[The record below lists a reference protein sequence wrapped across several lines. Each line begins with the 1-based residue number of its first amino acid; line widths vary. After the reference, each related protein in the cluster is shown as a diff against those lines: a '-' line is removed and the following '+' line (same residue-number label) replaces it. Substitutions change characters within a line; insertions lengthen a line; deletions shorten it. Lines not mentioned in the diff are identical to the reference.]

1 MIEDYFDQTI
11 ALINESKLSYERK
24 NKILANLRS
33 ALIDY
38 FVNRRIV
45 MYIDEK
51 GFEYIKQK
59 IQDEESRLEC
69 QNV

>member
-1 MIEDYFDQTI
+1 MIVDYLDQTI

-24 NKILANLRS
+24 SKILASLRS

-38 FVNRRIV
+38 FVNRGTI

-51 GFEYIKQK
+51 GFEEFKQK
-59 IQDEESRLEC
+59 IKAEESRLGC

>member
-59 IQDEESRLEC
+59 IQDEESRLGC
-69 QNV
+69 

>member
-1 MIEDYFDQTI
+1 MIDDYFDQTI

-51 GFEYIKQK
+51 GFEQFKQK

>member
-1 MIEDYFDQTI
+1 MIEDYLDQTI
-11 ALINESKLSYERK
+11 ALINESKLPYERK

-33 ALIDY
+33 MLIDY
-38 FVNRRIV
+38 FVNRGTI

-51 GFEYIKQK
+51 GFEQFKQK
-59 IQDEESRLEC
+59 IQSEESNLEC

>member
-11 ALINESKLSYERK
+11 ALINESKLPKERK
-24 NKILANLRS
+24 DKILASLRS

-38 FVNRRIV
+38 FVKRRIV

>member
-11 ALINESKLSYERK
+11 ALINESKLPYERK

>member
-1 MIEDYFDQTI
+1 MIDDYLDQTI
-11 ALINESKLSYERK
+11 ALINESKLPYERK

-38 FVNRRIV
+38 FVNRRTI

-51 GFEYIKQK
+51 GFEQFKQK
-59 IQDEESRLEC
+59 IQDEESELEK
-69 QNV
+69 

>member
-1 MIEDYFDQTI
+1 MIEDYLDQTI

-24 NKILANLRS
+24 FKILANLRS

-38 FVNRRIV
+38 FVNRRII
-45 MYIDEK
+45 MYIDKK
-51 GFEYIKQK
+51 GFEHFKQK
-59 IQDEESRLEC
+59 IQDEESSLEC

>member
-1 MIEDYFDQTI
+1 MIEDYYYNTV
-11 ALINESKLSYERK
+11 ALILDSKLPKERK
-24 NKILANLRS
+24 CKILANLRS

>member
-1 MIEDYFDQTI
+1 MIDDYFDQTI
-11 ALINESKLSYERK
+11 ALINESKLPYERK

-38 FVNRRIV
+38 FVNRGTI
-45 MYIDEK
+45 MYIDK
-51 GFEYIKQK
+51 NGFEQFKQK
-59 IQDEESRLEC
+59 IQAEESSLEC

>member
-1 MIEDYFDQTI
+1 MIDDYLDQTI
-11 ALINESKLSYERK
+11 ALINESKLPYERK

-38 FVNRRIV
+38 FVNRRTI

-51 GFEYIKQK
+51 GFEEFKQK
-59 IQDEESRLEC
+59 IKAEEELA
-69 QNV
+69 NV

>member
-11 ALINESKLSYERK
+11 SLINESKLPKERK
-24 NKILANLRS
+24 DKILASLRS

-38 FVNRRIV
+38 FVKRRIV

-51 GFEYIKQK
+51 GFEEFKQK
-59 IQDEESRLEC
+59 IQAEESRLEC

>member
-1 MIEDYFDQTI
+1 MIVDYFDQTI
-11 ALINESKLSYERK
+11 ALINESKLPYERK

>member
-11 ALINESKLSYERK
+11 SLINESKLPKERK
-24 NKILANLRS
+24 DKILANLRS

-51 GFEYIKQK
+51 GFEYVKQK

>member
-11 ALINESKLSYERK
+11 ALINESKLPKERK
-24 NKILANLRS
+24 DKILASLRS

-38 FVNRRIV
+38 FVNRRTI

-51 GFEYIKQK
+51 GFEHIKQK
-59 IQDEESRLEC
+59 IQDEESRLGC

>member
-11 ALINESKLSYERK
+11 ALINESKLPKERK
-24 NKILANLRS
+24 DKILANLRN

>member
-11 ALINESKLSYERK
+11 ALINESKLPKERK
-24 NKILANLRS
+24 DKMLANLRS

-38 FVNRRIV
+38 FVKRRIV

>member
-1 MIEDYFDQTI
+1 MIVDSFDQTI

-59 IQDEESRLEC
+59 IQDEESRLGC
-69 QNV
+69 

>member
-11 ALINESKLSYERK
+11 ALINESKLPCERK
-24 NKILANLRS
+24 NKILANLKNM
-33 ALIDY
+33 LIDY
-38 FVNRRIV
+38 FVNRRTI

-51 GFEYIKQK
+51 GFEHFKQK

>member
-11 ALINESKLSYERK
+11 SLINESKLPKERK
-24 NKILANLRS
+24 DKILANLRS

>member
-11 ALINESKLSYERK
+11 ALINESKLPKERK
-24 NKILANLRS
+24 DKILASLRS

-38 FVNRRIV
+38 FVKRRIV

-51 GFEYIKQK
+51 GFEYV
-59 IQDEESRLEC
+59 
-69 QNV
+69 NYPTP

>member
-11 ALINESKLSYERK
+11 ALINESKLPYERK
-24 NKILANLRS
+24 NKILANLKNM
-33 ALIDY
+33 LIDY
-38 FVNRRIV
+38 FVNRRTI

-51 GFEYIKQK
+51 GFEHIKQK
-59 IQDEESRLEC
+59 IQDEESRLGC

>member
-33 ALIDY
+33 MLIDY
-38 FVNRRIV
+38 FVNRRVI
-45 MYIDEK
+45 MYIDK
-51 GFEYIKQK
+51 NGFEEFKQK
-59 IQDEESRLEC
+59 IQAEESRLGC
-69 QNV
+69 